1 MMKYNLYN
9 VFYSILD
16 LILLKL
22 TTAEIKL
29 MVLGEYGFDPFEF
42 IFLYGMRKYSQMKT
56 DSTFF
61 FFLHLPHLYFFW
73 TCLLR
78 RGKQKQKYK
87 KWDYIKLKTFAQQ
100 RKLLTKQKGCL
111 LNGRK
116 YVQVKYLVK
125 D

>member
-29 MVLGEYGFDPFEF
+29 MVSGEYGFDPFEF

-61 FFLHLPHLYFFW
+61 FFLHLPQQYFFGHVSSGEGNKSKN
-73 TCLLR
+73 TR
-78 RGKQKQKYK
+78 
-87 KWDYIKLKTFAQQ
+87 
-100 RKLLTKQKGCL
+100 
-111 LNGRK
+111 NGTTSN
-116 YVQVKYLVK
+116 
-125 D
+125 